1 MKRHFRILVG
11 AAVGL
16 TFTPAPLPAFSQD
29 ARPLAAPMLLA
40 QDLPPE
46 EEELLR
52 RKKRRG
58 AEREEQQAPR
68 AEKPRRERAE
78 RQEAPAEERVQRRRE
93 RENVRRREAQ
103 PERPAVAEE
112 EQPVRRRKER
122 EAARQ
127 REAQPDQPAVTEER
141 IKRRKEREAARQ
153 RAQPDEPSI
162 AEERV
167 KRRKEREAARQ
178 REAQPD
184 EPAIAEERI
193 KRRKEREAARQRE
206 AQPDEPAIAEERIKR
221 RKEREAARQ
230 REAQPDEPAIAEER
244 IKRRKEREAA
254 RQRDAQP
261 DEPAIAEE
269 ERLRRRDERQ
279 AARPAENENASR
291 FFDSAKEK
299 RRRPRGGEPGET
311 TEDQQP
317 GVDQPATAE
326 VRRLPESDAEAQA
339 RRARTDPVQVGSI
352 TTEEGRRIE
361 RPRRGRPEVPE
372 GAEFVREV
380 NNRFIF
386 QTNNTYFIERPRE
399 ERFFVDARDFYYEEL
414 PRSRLREVVIR
425 PDGTRI
431 VTIRNRW
438 GDVIR
443 RVKIL
448 PDRREVV
455 LVYVEDDYYDDVL
468 EWRDPG
474 LDLPPLALD
483 IPVEDYILDAEYV
496 EEPEDYYTF
505 LEQPPVEQVERTY
518 SIDEVR
524 RSARIRDKVRRIDLD
539 IINFEFGS
547 AVIPESEIE
556 KLEGVADAMQRLL
569 EKNPGETFFIE
580 GHTDAV
586 GSEVANLALSDER
599 AEAVATALTNVFEV
613 PPENMETQGYGEQYL
628 KVETEEPERENRR
641 VAIRRITPL
650 VAPAAPVAQAQ

>member
-11 AAVGL
+11 ATVGL

-29 ARPLAAPMLLA
+29 ARPLAAPIILA

-52 RKKRRG
+52 RKKRKG
-58 AEREEQQAPR
+58 AEGQEQQQAPR

-78 RQEAPAEERVQRRRE
+78 RQEAPA
-93 RENVRRREAQ
+93 
-103 PERPAVAEE
+103 AEE
-112 EQPVRRRKER
+112 QVPRRKER
-122 EAARQ
+122 ETARQ
-127 REAQPDQPAVTEER
+127 RQAEPDQPAVAEER
-141 IKRRKEREAARQ
+141 IKRRKERETARQ
-153 RAQPDEPSI
+153 RQAEPDQPAI
-162 AEERV
+162 AEERI
-167 KRRKEREAARQ
+167 KRRKERETARQ
-178 REAQPD
+178 RQAQPD
-184 EPAIAEERI
+184 QPAIAEERI
-193 KRRKEREAARQRE
+193 KRRKEREAARQRQ
-206 AQPDEPAIAEERIKR
+206 AQPDQPAIAEERIKR

-230 REAQPDEPAIAEER
+230 RQAQPDQPAIAEER
-244 IKRRKEREAA
+244 IKRRTEREAA
-254 RQRDAQP
+254 RQRQAQP
-261 DEPAIAEE
+261 DEPDIAEE
-269 ERLRRRDERQ
+269 ERLRRRDKRQ
-279 AARPAENENASR
+279 AARPTENENATQ

-299 RRRPRGGEPGET
+299 RRKLRRGEPEQAA
-311 TEDQQP
+311 EDQP
-317 GVDQPATAE
+317 GEDQPATAE
-326 VRRLPESDAEAQA
+326 ARRLPESDAEAQV

-361 RPRRGRPEVPE
+361 RPRRERPEVPE

-414 PRSRLREVVIR
+414 PRSRQREVIVR

-448 PDRREVV
+448 PDNREFV

-474 LDLPPLALD
+474 LDLPPLVLD
-483 IPVEDYILDAEYV
+483 IPVDDYILDAEYV
-496 EEPEDYYTF
+496 EDPEDYYTF
-505 LEQPPVEQVERTY
+505 LDQPPVEQVERTY

-547 AVIPESEIE
+547 ATIPESEIE
-556 KLEGVADAMQRLL
+556 KLEGVAEAMQRLL
-569 EKNPGETFFIE
+569 KENPGETFFIE

-586 GSEVANLALSDER
+586 GSEVANLALSDQR
-599 AEAVATALTNVFEV
+599 AEAVATALTNVFEI

-650 VAPAAPVAQAQ
+650 VAPAAPVAQAE